1 MPPNLRH
8 NSLKSILPVL
18 NVAIDKTISQRWNKK
33 YSIPTLEDLLP
44 TWLETNA
51 SENWKKEDKIK
62 KKQRVE
68 IMVEVFML
76 TLLRTST
83 AITTLNSQLW
93 IQEIWKPCAPFIWPP
108 SLGYHKKKLFISC
121 SVNALMAEAVHYSLK
136 LPSLNALFEWRCW
149 KETKNYKYICR
160 LMWKRSIAC

>member
-18 NVAIDKTISQRWNKK
+18 NVAIDKTISQRLNKK

-51 SENWKKEDKIK
+51 SENWRNEDKIK

-76 TLLRTST
+76 KLLRTST
-83 AITTLNSQLW
+83 AITTLNSQL
-93 IQEIWKPCAPFIWPP
+93 
-108 SLGYHKKKLFISC
+108 
-121 SVNALMAEAVHYSLK
+121 
-136 LPSLNALFEWRCW
+136 
-149 KETKNYKYICR
+149 
-160 LMWKRSIAC
+160 

>member
-51 SENWKKEDKIK
+51 SENWRNEDKIK

-68 IMVEVFML
+68 VMVEVFML
-76 TLLRTST
+76 KLLRTST

-93 IQEIWKPCAPFIWPP
+93 FQWIGNRVLRLYDLHPWDIT
-108 SLGYHKKKLFISC
+108 KKKLFISC

-149 KETKNYKYICR
+149 KETKNCKYICR